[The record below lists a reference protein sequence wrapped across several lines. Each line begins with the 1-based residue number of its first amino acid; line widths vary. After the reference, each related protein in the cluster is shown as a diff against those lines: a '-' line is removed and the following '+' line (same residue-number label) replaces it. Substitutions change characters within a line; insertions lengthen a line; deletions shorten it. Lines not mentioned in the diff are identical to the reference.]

1 MRTLSNLLQR
11 NGLTAYSVSVL
22 IVAILCTTMA
32 QAQVLPE
39 LTLQDCRQMALQN
52 GVSSKISAEAEAAA
66 DLNKQAALA
75 AMFPKIS
82 ANAAYTWNSKNATL
96 LANQMDFGFGTAT
109 VGKDGSASFEWS
121 ESSAMNQLAQKTYP
135 DPNLYNQVTGFQNEA
150 GQMMADAYQQLYNA
164 LNLDMTHVV
173 VGQVGITQPIYVGGR
188 LRELYRIAQATEQ
201 MAAMQGN
208 SKRDDIIIS
217 VDEAYWRVVA
227 VQSKKTLATQYY
239 DLLIKLEG
247 DVTELVAEGMAT
259 QSDLLKVKAKRGE
272 AEVKKMQA
280 ENGLI
285 LSKMALC
292 QLCGLPLETDIHV
305 DSTGLGEMALHD
317 TIGDINAII
326 SGRAEMQMLEQA
338 EKIAQSNTKIMAA
351 GLQPNIVAS
360 ANYIYTNPNVDNGFS
375 NDWKGKGFF
384 SAGVVVNI
392 PIVHADDILRVK
404 AAKHEAAM
412 VTLKKEEA
420 REMLELQITQGRQK
434 LMEANQKVVMTR
446 MGVKNAEEVLHF
458 ATEAFGAGMATASDV
473 LQAQTAWLSAS
484 SDQIDANV
492 EAKVCETYFQK
503 YTSTLRY

>member
-1 MRTLSNLLQR
+1 MKRTIL
-11 NGLTAYSVSVL
+11 VL
-22 IVAILCTTMA
+22 CAAMSAWVAG
-32 QAQVLPE
+32 AQVLPE
-39 LTLQDCRQMALQN
+39 LTLTDCRQMAIQN
-52 GVSSKISAEAEAAA
+52 GASAKISAEAQAAA

-96 LANQMDFGFGTAT
+96 LANQMDFGFGTAI
-109 VGKDGSASFEWS
+109 VGKDGSSSFEWS
-121 ESSAMNQLAQKTYP
+121 ESSSLNQLAQKTYN
-135 DPNLYNQVTGFQNEA
+135 DPTLYNQVTGFQNEA

-188 LRELYRIAQATEQ
+188 LRELYNIAKATEQ
-201 MAAMQGN
+201 MAVLQGD
-208 SKRDDIIIS
+208 SKRDDIIVS

-227 VQSKKTLATQYY
+227 VQSKKRLANQYY
-239 DLLIKLEG
+239 DLLVKMEG
-247 DVTELVAEGMAT
+247 DVTELVTEGLAT

-292 QLCGLPLETDIHV
+292 QLCGLPLDTDIHV
-305 DSTGLGEMALHD
+305 DSTGLGEIALHD
-317 TIGDINAII
+317 TIGNVDAII
-326 SGRAEMQMLEQA
+326 NGRAEMQLLEQA
-338 EKIAQSNTKIMAA
+338 EKIAKSNTRIMAA

-404 AAKHEAAM
+404 AAKHEAAL

-420 REMLELQITQGRQK
+420 REMLNLQITQ
-434 LMEANQKVVMTR
+434 ANQKMMEATQKVAMTE

-458 ATEAFGAGMATASDV
+458 ATEAFEAGMATTSDV

-484 SDQIDANV
+484 SDHIDANV

>member
-1 MRTLSNLLQR
+1 MEMKRTILALCAAMS
-11 NGLTAYSVSVL
+11 AW
-22 IVAILCTTMA
+22 VAG
-32 QAQVLPE
+32 AQVLPE
-39 LTLQDCRQMALQN
+39 LTLTDCRQMAIQN
-52 GVSSKISAEAEAAA
+52 GASAKISTEAQAAA

-75 AMFPKIS
+75 AMFPKVS

-96 LANQMDFGFGTAT
+96 LANQMDFGFGTAI
-109 VGKDGSASFEWS
+109 VGKDGSSSFEWA
-121 ESSAMNQLAQKTYP
+121 ESSSLNQLAQKTYN
-135 DPNLYNQVTGFQNEA
+135 DPTLYNQVTGFQNEA

-188 LRELYRIAQATEQ
+188 LRELYNIAKATEQ
-201 MAAMQGN
+201 MAVLQGD
-208 SKRDDIIIS
+208 SKRDDIIVS

-227 VQSKKTLATQYY
+227 VESKKTLATQYY
-239 DLLIKLEG
+239 DLLVKLEG
-247 DVTELVAEGMAT
+247 DVNELVTEGMAT

-280 ENGLI
+280 ENGLV

-292 QLCGLPLETDIHV
+292 QICGLPLDTDIHL
-305 DSTGLGEMALHD
+305 DSTG
-317 TIGDINAII
+317 IGDINLHDSIGNVESII
-326 SGRAEMQMLEQA
+326 NSRAEMRMLEQA
-338 EKIAQSNTKIMAA
+338 EKIAKSNTRIMAA

-404 AAKHEAAM
+404 AAKHEAAL

-420 REMLELQITQGRQK
+420 REMLNLQITQAHQK
-434 LMEANQKVVMTR
+434 VLEANQKVAMTE

-458 ATEAFGAGMATASDV
+458 ATEAFGAGMATASEV

-484 SDQIDANV
+484 SDHIDANV

>member
-1 MRTLSNLLQR
+1 MKRTIWVLCAAV
-11 NGLTAYSVSVL
+11 GVWTAE
-22 IVAILCTTMA
+22 
-32 QAQVLPE
+32 AQVLPQ
-39 LTLQDCRQMALQN
+39 LTLTDCRQMALQN
-52 GVSSKISAEAEAAA
+52 GSSGKISAEAQAAA

-75 AMFPKIS
+75 AMFPKVS

-96 LANQMDFGFGTAT
+96 LANQMDFGFGTAI
-109 VGKDGSASFEWS
+109 VGKDGSSSFEWS
-121 ESSAMNQLAQKTYP
+121 ESSAINQLAQKTFT
-135 DPNLYNQVTGFQNEA
+135 DPALYSKVTGFQNEA

-173 VGQVGITQPIYVGGR
+173 VGQVGITQPVYVGGR
-188 LRELYRIAQATEQ
+188 LRELYRIAKATEQ
-201 MAAMQGN
+201 MAVLQGD
-208 SKRDDIIIS
+208 SKRDDIIVS

-227 VQSKKTLATQYY
+227 VQSKKALATQYY
-239 DLLIKLEG
+239 DLLTKLEG
-247 DVTELVAEGMAT
+247 DVTELVTEGMAT

-280 ENGLI
+280 ENGLV

-305 DSTGLGEMALHD
+305 DSTGLGEIALHD
-317 TIGDINAII
+317 TIGNIESII
-326 SGRAEMQMLEQA
+326 DSRAEMQLLEQA
-338 EKIAQSNTKIMAA
+338 EKIAKSNTRIMAA

-360 ANYIYTNPNVDNGFS
+360 ANYIYTNPHTDNGFS

-404 AAKHEAAM
+404 AAKHEAAL

-420 REMLELQITQGRQK
+420 REMLNLQITQANQK
-434 LMEANQKVVMTR
+434 LMEAAQKVAMTET
-446 MGVKNAEEVLHF
+446 GVKNAEEVLHF
-458 ATEAFGAGMATASDV
+458 ATEAFAAGMATASDV
-473 LQAQTAWLSAS
+473 MQAQTAWLSAS
-484 SDQIDANV
+484 SDHIDANV

-503 YTSTLRY
+503 YTSTLKY

>member
-1 MRTLSNLLQR
+1 MEMKRTIL
-11 NGLTAYSVSVL
+11 VL
-22 IVAILCTTMA
+22 CAAMSAWVAG
-32 QAQVLPE
+32 AQVLPE
-39 LTLQDCRQMALQN
+39 LTLTDCRQMAIQN
-52 GVSSKISAEAEAAA
+52 GASAKISAEAQAAA

-96 LANQMDFGFGTAT
+96 LANQMDFGFGTAI
-109 VGKDGSASFEWS
+109 VGKDGSSSFEWS
-121 ESSAMNQLAQKTYP
+121 ESSSLNQLAQKTYN
-135 DPNLYNQVTGFQNEA
+135 DPTLYNQVTGFQNEA

-188 LRELYRIAQATEQ
+188 LRELYNIAKATEQ
-201 MAAMQGN
+201 MAVLQGD
-208 SKRDDIIIS
+208 SKRDDIIVS

-227 VQSKKTLATQYY
+227 VQSKKRLANQYY
-239 DLLIKLEG
+239 DLLVKMEG
-247 DVTELVAEGMAT
+247 DVTELVTEGLAT

-292 QLCGLPLETDIHV
+292 QLCGLPLDTDIHV
-305 DSTGLGEMALHD
+305 DSTGLGEIALHD
-317 TIGDINAII
+317 TIGNVEAII
-326 SGRAEMQMLEQA
+326 NGRAEMQLLEQA
-338 EKIAQSNTKIMAA
+338 EKIAKSNTRIMAA

-404 AAKHEAAM
+404 AAKHEAAL

-420 REMLELQITQGRQK
+420 REMLNLQITQ
-434 LMEANQKVVMTR
+434 ANQKMMEATQKVAMTE

-458 ATEAFGAGMATASDV
+458 ATEAFEAGMATTSDV

-484 SDQIDANV
+484 SDHIDANV

>member
-1 MRTLSNLLQR
+1 MKRTIW
-11 NGLTAYSVSVL
+11 VL
-22 IVAILCTTMA
+22 CAAMSACMA
-32 QAQVLPE
+32 GAQVLPQ
-39 LTLQDCRQMALQN
+39 LTLTDCRQMALQN
-52 GVSSKISAEAEAAA
+52 GTSGKISAEAEAAA

-75 AMFPKIS
+75 AMFPKVS

-96 LANQMDFGFGTAT
+96 LANQMDFGFGTAI
-109 VGKDGSASFEWS
+109 VGKDGSSSFEWS
-121 ESSAMNQLAQKTYP
+121 ESSSINQLAQKTFT
-135 DPNLYNQVTGFQNEA
+135 DPTLYNQVTGFQNEA

-201 MAAMQGN
+201 MAVLQGD
-208 SKRDDIIIS
+208 SKRDDIIVS

-239 DLLIKLEG
+239 DLLIRLEG
-247 DVTELVAEGMAT
+247 DVTELVTEGMAT

-292 QLCGLPLETDIHV
+292 QLCGLPLDTDIHV
-305 DSTGLGEMALHD
+305 DSTGLGEIALHD
-317 TIGDINAII
+317 TIGNMESII
-326 SGRAEMQMLEQA
+326 DRRAEMRLLEQA
-338 EKIAQSNTKIMAA
+338 EKIAKSNTRIMAA

-392 PIVHADDILRVK
+392 PIAHADDILRVK
-404 AAKHEAAM
+404 AAKHEAAL
-412 VTLKKEEA
+412 VTLKKEET
-420 REMLELQITQGRQK
+420 REMLNLQITQANQK
-434 LMEANQKVVMTR
+434 LMEATQKVAMTET
-446 MGVKNAEEVLHF
+446 GVKNAEEVLHF
-458 ATEAFGAGMATASDV
+458 ATEAFAAGMATASDV
-473 LQAQTAWLSAS
+473 MQAQTAWLSAS
-484 SDQIDANV
+484 SDHIDANV
-492 EAKVCETYFQK
+492 EAKVCETYFRK

>member
-1 MRTLSNLLQR
+1 MKRTIL
-11 NGLTAYSVSVL
+11 VL
-22 IVAILCTTMA
+22 CAAMSAWVAG
-32 QAQVLPE
+32 AQVLPE
-39 LTLQDCRQMALQN
+39 LTLTDCRQMAIQN
-52 GVSSKISAEAEAAA
+52 GASAKISAEAQAAA

-96 LANQMDFGFGTAT
+96 LANQMDFGFGTAI
-109 VGKDGSASFEWS
+109 VGKDGSSSFEWS
-121 ESSAMNQLAQKTYP
+121 ESSSLNQLAQKVYS
-135 DPNLYNQVTGFQNEA
+135 DPTLYNQVTGFQNEA

-188 LRELYRIAQATEQ
+188 LRELYNIAKATEQ
-201 MAAMQGN
+201 MAVLQGD
-208 SKRDDIIIS
+208 SKRDDIIVS

-227 VQSKKTLATQYY
+227 VQSKKRLANQYY
-239 DLLIKLEG
+239 DLLVKMEG
-247 DVTELVAEGMAT
+247 DVTELVTEGLAT

-292 QLCGLPLETDIHV
+292 QLCGLPLDTDIHV
-305 DSTGLGEMALHD
+305 DSTGLGEIALHD
-317 TIGDINAII
+317 TIGDVEAII
-326 SGRAEMQMLEQA
+326 NGRAEMQLLEQA
-338 EKIAQSNTKIMAA
+338 EKIAKSNIRIMAA

-404 AAKHEAAM
+404 AAKHEAAL

-420 REMLELQITQGRQK
+420 REMLNLQITQ
-434 LMEANQKVVMTR
+434 ANQKMMEATQKVAMTE

-458 ATEAFGAGMATASDV
+458 ATEAFEAGMATTSDV

-484 SDQIDANV
+484 SDHIDANV

-503 YTSTLRY
+503 YTSTLKY